1 MAAIKKS
8 SARSLINL
16 RWIVFGLSL
25 CLIVLAFFSIGS
37 IRKQVTFEKHNA
49 ESFARMQEQVVSL
62 AETNALMTVELEKLI
77 KTSRIGDSIVTM
89 EVWQR
94 KIDSLERMSYY
105 NSIMN
110 RMVILNDSTLTKA
123 REENQKLYDDYLT
136 HINSILVFF
145 SVLIALVTIVVP
157 LMINRKTEDVFREHE
172 KRMKK
177 FEIKQNQLITQ
188 INKKAEEARQ
198 SATQTEVS
206 TSNAEVASFNNI
218 GAVNESK
225 GNYSKALEYYNK
237 ALEIIMTKGD
247 KDNPDIAMTFN
258 NIAGVYES
266 MHEYDKA
273 LEYYEKAL
281 EIRETKLGKNHPD
294 TASVYNNIAITYQD
308 KGDYNKALDNFEK
321 ALKIWLQ
328 IDALHP
334 TSKAIFMNFQY
345 CFEEANNKEI
355 PFDKWLKGQLDEK
368 EWEALIKL
376 LESMKD
382 DDRKREG

>member
-1 MAAIKKS
+1 M
-8 SARSLINL
+8 
-16 RWIVFGLSL
+16 
-25 CLIVLAFFSIGS
+25 
-37 IRKQVTFEKHNA
+37 TFEKHNA